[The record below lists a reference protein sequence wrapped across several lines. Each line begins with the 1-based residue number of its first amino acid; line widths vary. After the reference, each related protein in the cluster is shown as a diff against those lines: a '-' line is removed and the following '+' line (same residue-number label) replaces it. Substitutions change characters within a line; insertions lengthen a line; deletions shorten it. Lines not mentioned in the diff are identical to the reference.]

1 MKLIKKITV
10 RCILSSL
17 FLYSFDCIGSRFNI
31 FIPINLINVIFISI
45 FGTVGLIL
53 LAVFKLFI

>member
-1 MKLIKKITV
+1 MNLIKKITI

-31 FIPINLINVIFISI
+31 FIPINFINVIFISV

-53 LAVFKLFI
+53 LAIFKLFI